1 MKINS
6 KLLALYMYIYIYK
19 ENPIYAIN
27 VFREQ
32 KSRNICDV

>member
-6 KLLALYMYIYIYK
+6 KLLALYMYIYK